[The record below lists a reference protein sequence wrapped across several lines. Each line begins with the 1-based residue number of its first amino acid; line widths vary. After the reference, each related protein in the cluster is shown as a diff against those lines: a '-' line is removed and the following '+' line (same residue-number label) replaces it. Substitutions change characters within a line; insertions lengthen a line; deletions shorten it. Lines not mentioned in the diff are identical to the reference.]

1 NAAFIYQREIET
13 KQRIIVG
20 VNQFTGGGAPPGEI
34 LRVKPELEAKQKAG
48 VARVR
53 AERNADAATKALAR
67 VEAAARGSDNLM
79 PPIVDAV
86 GGWCTLGEISDA
98 MRKVFGEYS
107 PVNTV

>member
-1 NAAFIYQREIET
+1 M
-13 KQRIIVG
+13 G
-20 VNQFTGGGAPPGEI
+20 VNQFTGGGEPPGEI
-34 LRVKPELEAKQKAG
+34 LRVNPELEQKQRES

-53 AERNADAATKALAR
+53 AERNAESASKALAR
-67 VEAAARGSDNLM
+67 VESAARDGNNLM

-86 GGWCTLGEISDA
+86 RGWCTVGEISDA